1 MVEYSKDYTPSEFQA
16 VMTSREIEDGQV
28 IFVGV
33 GMPLLGALLASITHA
48 PNLIIAT
55 ESGAVGPK
63 PLRLM
68 LGAGDNA
75 NVENSICNFSLW
87 RLFTDMQAGF
97 IDLGAVGGAQVDK
110 YGNLNSTGI
119 FGDNEYPYFKS
130 RLPGSGGASDI
141 ASSARHTIITMPLGK
156 RRFVE
161 KVDFNTSPG
170 HLNGGDSRQKAGL
183 PGGGPAAIISD
194 GGIFRFDPATKEAY
208 LDGIREGVTIDEIRA
223 QVAWDLKVAS
233 EVKVLEPPT
242 VKQIEIIRGLDP
254 YHIFSGGLA
263 DLTFDKYIQMLNDS
277 YEAMPKI
284 YASLAD

>member
-1 MVEYSKDYTPSEFQA
+1 MVEYSQDYTPSEFQA
-16 VMTSREIEDGQV
+16 VMASKEIEDGQV

-33 GMPLLGALLASITHA
+33 GMPLLGALVASVTHA

-63 PLRLM
+63 PRRLI

-75 NVENSICNFSLW
+75 NVENTICNFSLW
-87 RLFTDMQAGF
+87 RLFADMQAGF
-97 IDLGAVGGAQVDK
+97 IDLGMVGGAQVDK
-110 YGNLNSTGI
+110 YGNLNSNGI
-119 FGDNEYPYFKS
+119 FGDQKYPYFKS
-130 RLPGSGGASDI
+130 KLPGSGGASDI
-141 ASSARHTIITMPLGK
+141 ASSAKHTIITMPLGK

-161 KVDFNTSPG
+161 KVDFVTSPG
-170 HLNGGDSRQKAGL
+170 HINGGDARKMVGL

-194 GGIFRFDPATKEAY
+194 CGIFRFDPLTGEAY
-208 LDGIREGVTIDEIRA
+208 LDSVRKGVTVDDIRA

-254 YHIFSGGLA
+254 YKIFTGGLA
-263 DLTFDKYIQMLNDS
+263 DLTYDKYIQMLNDS
-277 YEAMPKI
+277 YETMPKI
-284 YASLAD
+284 YASLAE